1 MRQNNANLK
10 GLSILYQRVEDLK
23 KDGYDI
29 ITNYQD
35 NNLCIV
41 KLRHR
46 NGKRITLKYSAEN
59 GIVSQSTNNVQNFSN
74 KVH

>member
-29 ITNYQD
+29 IANYQD
-35 NNLCIV
+35 NNLCLV

-74 KVH
+74 KVR

>member
-10 GLSILYQRVEDLK
+10 GLSILYQRMEDLK

-29 ITNYQD
+29 VANYQD
-35 NNLCIV
+35 NNLFLV

-59 GIVSQSTNNVQNFSN
+59 GIVSQSTNNIQNFSN
-74 KVH
+74 KVR